1 MAFTF
6 GNTAK
11 FQNQTSAPSFGFG
24 SSLTTTAKPAGTGF
38 SFGAPGFGLGT
49 TATTTTTASGFG
61 FGSLGSTQNTGFSF
75 GGTTTT
81 TGTGGFGTG
90 SLQFGAGSAVSGTG
104 TAPTFG
110 GFGTTGQQQQTGFGA
125 FGGFGAKPATSIGFG
140 STSLFSQPQQQQ
152 QSFLQQQQQQQVPL
166 RGEEAIAR
174 AVYFVQIFGDER
186 DQVLAKFNM
195 LQAMWGCGKGYYLP
209 GQPPVEFTPANP
221 LCRFKGIAY
230 SRRVDPE
237 EAREGLVLLTFAK
250 AEAELRAGQIQLV
263 QVLTTAL
270 GDKATIHV
278 DGIRSAGPQ
287 RTTVSLYAEE
297 AQQQLGTVKRRCGA
311 AELAAGL
318 RQHLAQLG
326 AESVLPLTLLLSPEL
341 ERYLSEPPPGIDARL
356 WKQAQAENP
365 DSANLI
371 PVPVIGFEALAARAK
386 AQEREAAAHLAAL
399 DRSAA
404 EVASLRAALARTAAK
419 VSEQRRRALALEHR
433 ALVVV
438 GRQQIRRKAGQAL
451 DPREEA
457 LLSRLQALQA
467 HLSAPSVVKARLN
480 ESLSQVR
487 LRRGVDST
495 AGPGSG
501 LRSSAMFGD
510 DLRKF
515 LEMEQ
520 DGINRL
526 VEVVRSDLSSMRIIQ
541 EGLCKLLPQQYK

>member
-1 MAFTF
+1 MAFSF

-11 FQNQTSAPSFGFG
+11 FPTQTSAPSFGFG
-24 SSLTTTAKPAGTGF
+24 SSLTTAAKPAATGF
-38 SFGAPGFGLGT
+38 SFGTPSFGLGT
-49 TATTTTTASGFG
+49 TAATTTTGFG
-61 FGSLGSTQNTGFSF
+61 FGGLGSTQNTGFSF
-75 GGTTTT
+75 GATTTT
-81 TGTGGFGTG
+81 AAGTGGFGTG

-110 GFGTTGQQQQTGFGA
+110 GFGTTGQQQTGFGS
-125 FGGFGAKPATSIGFG
+125 FGAFGAKPATSIGAFG
-140 STSLFSQPQQQQ
+140 STGLFSQPQQQ
-152 QSFLQQQQQQQVPL
+152 QSFLQQQQAPL
-166 RGEEAIAR
+166 KGEEAIAR

-195 LQAMWGCGKGYYLP
+195 LQALWGCGKGYYLP

-237 EAREGLVLLTFAK
+237 EAREGLVLLTFTK
-250 AEAELRAGQIQLV
+250 AEADVRAGQSQLV
-263 QVLTTAL
+263 QILQTAL
-270 GDKATIHV
+270 GDRATIHI
-278 DGIRSAGPQ
+278 DSIRSVGPQ

-297 AQQQLGTVKRRCGA
+297 AQQQLGTAKRRCGA
-311 AELAAGL
+311 AELAAGI
-318 RQHLAQLG
+318 RQHLTQLG
-326 AESVLPLTLLLSPEL
+326 AESVLPLTLLLSPEV

-404 EVASLRAALARTAAK
+404 EVSTLRAALARTAAK
-419 VSEQRRRALALEHR
+419 VSEQRRRALSLEHR

-487 LRRGVDST
+487 LRRGVDGT

-520 DGINRL
+520 DGIDRL
-526 VEVVRSDLSSMRIIQ
+526 VEVVRSDLNSMRTIQ